1 MRVLVVTSP
10 WPTHYFVMQPLAGAF
25 RAAGHEVLIAAQAS
39 MSDLVTRSG
48 LPMVAIDGDVD
59 LVGIRRRTLSR
70 ELQAREK
77 PAQAAGGE
85 GNEVFDSWREATL
98 SNLDSVVEFASAWLP
113 DLIVA
118 DTMSPAG
125 LVAARVLGIPGIRHL
140 WGWDFLGSVE
150 GEKLLSALPGFYEP
164 YERYGLKV
172 TGDPA
177 TRTVDP
183 CPPSLQPP
191 GSPTRISMQ
200 YVPYNGPGSVPSGL
214 PPRAEGRPRICLTWG
229 RSITRIIGDKAFL
242 LPQIIRAVDGIDADF
257 VVAIDPADRDGL
269 GELPPNVVALD
280 APPLHLLLD
289 TCDAI
294 VHQGGSGTVYNAIR
308 YGLPQLA
315 ITHMADQDNISAA
328 LEKSGAGI
336 HLRSEEAT
344 AEAIRRAVARLVDDS
359 GIAHAAARLRAE
371 MLSQPAPAQVVAE
384 LEQLAASASRPRD

>member
-10 WPTHYFVMQPLAGAF
+10 WPTHYFVMQPLANAF
-25 RAAGHEVLIAAQAS
+25 RAAGHDVLVAAQSS

-48 LPMVAIDGDVD
+48 LPMVDIGGDID

-77 PAQAAGGE
+77 PADPQDSDDG
-85 GNEVFDSWREATL
+85 EVFDSWREATL
-98 SNLDSVVEFASAWLP
+98 SNLDGVVNFARAWLP
-113 DLIVA
+113 DLVIA

-125 LVAARVLGIPGIRHL
+125 LVAAQLLGVPGIRHL

-150 GEKLLSALPGFYEP
+150 GEKLFAALPGFYEP

-183 CPPSLQPP
+183 CPPSMQPLGTP
-191 GSPTRISMQ
+191 SRISMQ
-200 YVPYNGPGSVPSGL
+200 YVPYNGPGAVPSGL
-214 PPRAEGRPRICLTWG
+214 PPRTEGRPRICLTWG
-229 RSITRIIGDKAFL
+229 RSITRIIGEKAFL

-257 VVAIDPADRDGL
+257 VVAIDPADRDSL
-269 GELPPNVVALD
+269 GELPSNVVALD

-289 TCDAI
+289 SCDAI

-308 YGLPQLA
+308 FGLPQLA

-336 HLRSEEAT
+336 HIRGEEVT
-344 AEAIRRAVARLVDDS
+344 PEAIHQAVTRLIKDHEIRRAAD
-359 GIAHAAARLRAE
+359 RLRAE
-371 MLSQPAPAQVVAE
+371 MLAQPVPAQVVME
-384 LEQLAASASRPRD
+384 LEQLTAAGQAKD

>member
-10 WPTHYFVMQPLAGAF
+10 WPTHYFVIQPLANAF
-25 RAAGHEVLIAAQAS
+25 RAAGHDVLVAAQSS

-48 LPMVAIDGDVD
+48 LPMVDIDGDVD

-70 ELQAREK
+70 ELQARET
-77 PAQAAGGE
+77 PADPQEGE

-98 SNLDSVVEFASAWLP
+98 SNLDSVVNLARAWLP
-113 DLIVA
+113 DLVIA

-125 LVAARVLGIPGIRHL
+125 LVAAQLLGVPGIRHL

-150 GEKLLSALPGFYEP
+150 GEKVFAALPGFYEP

-183 CPPSLQPP
+183 CPPSLQPLGTP
-191 GSPTRISMQ
+191 SRISMQ

-214 PPRAEGRPRICLTWG
+214 PPRTEGRPRICLTWG

-257 VVAIDPADRDGL
+257 VVAIDPSDRDSL
-269 GELPPNVVALD
+269 GELPSNVVALD

-289 TCDAI
+289 SCDAI

-308 YGLPQLA
+308 FGLPQLA

-336 HLRSEEAT
+336 HIRGEEVT
-344 AEAIRRAVARLVDDS
+344 PEAIYQAVTRLIKDNE
-359 GIAHAAARLRAE
+359 IQRAARQLQAE
-371 MLSQPAPAQVVAE
+371 MLSQPVPAQVVAE
-384 LEQLAASASRPRD
+384 LEQLAATTTKSQD